1 MVQPLLVGRLSSL
14 SGMGLFM
21 SDNHHQV
28 VTIRHW
34 LPIMTFCPVNHLP
47 DFVYCSVTF
56 EGDAV
61 NELYAVRK
69 RMRQVVSGQ
78 KAFMETLARDLARAF
93 PTASIATVTL
103 MFNRHE
109 VTIINEGA

>member
-1 MVQPLLVGRLSSL
+1 MVQSRVVGRISNLSR
-14 SGMGLFM
+14 MGLSM

-34 LPIMTFCPVNHLP
+34 MPIMTFCPVNHLP

-56 EGDAV
+56 EGDEV

-69 RMRQVVSGQ
+69 KMRKVISGR
-78 KAFMETLARDLARAF
+78 KAFMETLARDLAEAF
-93 PTASIATVTL
+93 PKASIATVTL